1 MGKTLDFLLGRNS
14 KKTSK
19 LKTLLGL
26 NVSRLAILRNHRQ
39 VRQAQSRGDVAQLLQ
54 LGDIDRALLRVEHV
68 IKEQNMLQV
77 FVMIEGY
84 CHLIR
89 ERDVLLEH
97 QRECPEELREAISS
111 LIFAGSRCGDL
122 PELQSA
128 RCIFASKFGKEFTVA
143 ATELRNNCGVNPKM
157 VQKLSTRQP
166 SLENRQRVMKEIA
179 AEKGI
184 KLDFGEASAEVPQ
197 EDPNLNQRRNQSQP
211 VVNLSSDTTHK
222 LSELDREEN
231 LSLGGRQRYK
241 DVVSAAQA
249 AFESA
254 AYAAAAAR
262 AAVELSRSESQER
275 DSSDQGE
282 PDSGRRAEF
291 YEQSRDED
299 ETLGGV
305 RDDVKIHTVQSYGS
319 ESEEEIPKK
328 KLIEKSRAW
337 LERSSSSS
345 SSDST
350 EPPLLD
356 KNKASNEPGSPG
368 PKGKEILFDKSD
380 SETEMD
386 WNLGAKPSRMGDLAS
401 DEGLPDRQR
410 VTNRRPA
417 YLRKA
422 GTFNVNDSLHEEIGK
437 VGLGS
442 RNEDNTGM
450 NHSDAGSQPESVPLD
465 PADNLPLRYS
475 NVWKKAV
482 SMRTRR
488 GF

>member
-14 KKTSK
+14 RKTSK
-19 LKTLLGL
+19 IKTLLGL
-26 NVSRLAILRNHRQ
+26 NVARLAILRNHRQ

-68 IKEQNMLQV
+68 IKEQNMLEV

-84 CHLIR
+84 CHLII
-89 ERDVLLEH
+89 ERTVFLEH

-128 RCIFASKFGKEFTVA
+128 RCIFASKFGKEFTTA

-179 AEKGI
+179 AQKGI

-231 LSLGGRQRYK
+231 LSLGGREQYK
-241 DVVSAAQA
+241 DVVSAAEA

-262 AAVELSRSESQER
+262 AAVELSRSESQVSG
-275 DSSDQGE
+275 DPGE
-282 PDSGRRAEF
+282 PDSGRRTEA
-291 YEQSRDED
+291 YEQRRDED

-305 RDDVKIHTVQSYGS
+305 IDDVKMHPVHSYSS
-319 ESEEEIPKK
+319 ESEEEIPMKNPRA
-328 KLIEKSRAW
+328 KSRTW

-356 KNKASNEPGSPG
+356 KNKASNELGSPG
-368 PKGKEILFDKSD
+368 PKGKEIVFDTSD

-386 WNLGAKPSRMGDLAS
+386 RNLGAKPLRKSDLAS
-401 DEGLPDRQR
+401 DERLFDKQR
-410 VTNRRPA
+410 VTNLRPA

-422 GTFNVNDSLHEEIGK
+422 ATFNVKDSLYEEIGK

-442 RNEDNTGM
+442 RNEDNTAL
-450 NHSDAGSQPESVPLD
+450 NHPDAGSQTEIVPMD
-465 PADNLPLRYS
+465 PAGKVPLRYS
-475 NVWKKAV
+475 NAWKKAV